1 MRRKILL
8 RSAILS
14 VVGLLVVGVLFAC
27 SRRGPE
33 QAAPQVG
40 SSAAEQTDSAA
51 EGAAGGTTGKTAGA
65 SEERAPAAKGEEA
78 VKREARP
85 SEGAAGAEKEQPK
98 AAQTAGPTA
107 EVAAAAPSA
116 PAAPFY
122 PGARVPFSWAHWR
135 GPEQNGIS
143 REHGLPAT
151 WSPDGEN
158 LIWKTDFGCRSTPVV
173 FNNRIYVVNLAAGDP
188 TGAPDIH
195 DQERV
200 MCLDA
205 DTGKVLWEKR
215 FNVFHTTI
223 PSNRVGWANLAVDP
237 ETGYIYFH
245 GTQGFLICFDPD
257 GNIVWRRS
265 LTEEFGRITGY
276 GGRVHTPVVDE
287 ELVIVSFLSIGWG
300 EQSRPVHRYVA
311 FDKRTGD
318 VVWWSAPGGRPLD
331 TTYSTPVVAVI
342 NGERLLIAGN
352 ADGGVYAMRVR
363 TGEKVWGC
371 MLSKRGINVTPVVE
385 GKYVYIAH
393 SEENLYPADPE
404 DPRLGSVV
412 CIDATGKGDVTK
424 THIRW
429 RHDGLTVGYASP
441 VLVDGLLYCI
451 DNSGDLHCLSAED
464 GKQLWEHHL
473 GTVGKG
479 SPVWADGKLYC
490 MEATGNVWILKPS
503 REGVE
508 VLDHEELES
517 RIPNARLEIHASPAV
532 ANGRVY
538 LATMESIYCIGLKD
552 TKPSTDPIPA
562 PSPERPV
569 GEDDQVSTV
578 LVYPGELHLYPGDTA
593 KLGVRLFNASG
604 QRLDHEV
611 SVRWSVEGA
620 QATVDA
626 DGKLQI
632 ANDAAPA
639 AGRVVATA
647 GDAKGQC
654 RLRVLPRLPFEEDF
668 ERYEPGTVPP
678 IWVGASGRTVIDVID
693 GNKVLKKRED
703 NPRSQRATVFIGAP
717 DLSGYTIEADVM
729 GVRVKRQLP
738 DMGVVAN
745 RYFLELQGNRQ
756 RLAIVT
762 WRAQPRI
769 QHTVPFRWE
778 PGRWYRVKFRVDIVN
793 GKGLLRGKAWPKG
806 EPEPEQWMIEF
817 EDPVPHTEGAPGV
830 YGFAP
835 NITATPGSPVYFD
848 NVRVYPND

>member
-1 MRRKILL
+1 MFRTVLWAGCASVMFL
-8 RSAILS
+8 VLSACTAKNS
-14 VVGLLVVGVLFAC
+14 GEEPG
-27 SRRGPE
+27 
-33 QAAPQVG
+33 AAPPSASGG
-40 SSAAEQTDSAA
+40 SAPTDVAG
-51 EGAAGGTTGKTAGA
+51 EEAGGTAEGSTQTG
-65 SEERAPAAKGEEA
+65 E
-78 VKREARP
+78 VRP
-85 SEGAAGAEKEQPK
+85 SEGEASQAAGQLTEQGGQEEAPPTVAQPAEQASGAVEIQEGEV
-98 AAQTAGPTA
+98 TASDR
-107 EVAAAAPSA
+107 PS
-116 PAAPFY
+116 PF
-122 PGARVPFSWAHWR
+122 PGARVPLTWAHWR

-143 REHGLPAT
+143 REKGLPAS

-158 LIWKTDFGCRSTPVV
+158 LIWSTDFGCRSTPVI
-173 FNNRIYVVNLAAGDP
+173 FRGRLYLINLAAGDP

-195 DQERV
+195 DQERI

-205 DTGKVLWEKR
+205 STGEVLWEKR

-237 ETGYIYFH
+237 ETGYVYAH
-245 GTQGFLICFDPD
+245 GTQGFLLCLDPD
-257 GNIVWRRS
+257 GNIIWRRS

-276 GGRVHTPVVDE
+276 GGRVHTPVIDE
-287 ELVIVSFLSIGWG
+287 DLVIVSFLSVGWG
-300 EQSRPVHRYVA
+300 DQSTPAHRYVA

-331 TTYSTPVVAVI
+331 TTYSTPVVAII

-371 MLSKRGINVTPVVE
+371 RLSKRGINVTPVVE
-385 GKYVYIAH
+385 GNYVYIAH
-393 SEENLYPADPE
+393 SEENTDPADPQN
-404 DPRLGSVV
+404 PRLGSVV
-412 CIDATGKGDVTK
+412 CIDATGTGDVTE
-424 THIRW
+424 THIKW

-464 GKQLWEHHL
+464 GTQLWEHHL

-490 MEATGNVWILKPS
+490 MEATGNVWILKPG

-508 VLDHEELES
+508 VLDHDELQS
-517 RIPNARLEIHASPAV
+517 RLPNAKLEIHASPAV

-538 LATMESIYCIGLKD
+538 LATMESIYCIGLED
-552 TKPSTDPIPA
+552 H
-562 PSPERPV
+562 RPV
-569 GEDDQVSTV
+569 ADPFPPVPEELPVKPNDSLATL
-578 LVYPGELHLYPGDTA
+578 LVQPGEAHLYPGDEERFRARGFNHHGQEMHVEASTVSWSIE
-593 KLGVRLFNASG
+593 GVKG
-604 QRLDHEV
+604 
-611 SVRWSVEGA
+611 
-620 QATVDA
+620 TVDA
-626 DGKLQI
+626 QGHLTV
-632 ANDAAPA
+632 AADCGPVAGRLLATA
-639 AGRVVATA
+639 AGIQGHSRIRIL
-647 GDAKGQC
+647 Q
-654 RLRVLPRLPFEEDF
+654 RLPFEEDF
-668 ERYEPGTVPP
+668 ESYEPGTVPP
-678 IWVGASGRTVIDVID
+678 TWVGAAGRTVIDVLE

-717 DLSGYTIEADVM
+717 DLTGYTIEADVM

-769 QHTVPFRWE
+769 QHTVPYRWE
-778 PGRWYRVKFRVDIVN
+778 PDRWYRVKFRVDIVD
-793 GKGLLRGKAWPKG
+793 GKGLLRGKAWPRG
-806 EPEPEQWMIEF
+806 EQEPEQWLIEF
-817 EDPVPHTEGAPGV
+817 EDPIPNTEGAPGV

-848 NVRVYPND
+848 NVRVYPNE